1 VTGTPSS
8 DGFARPGTGVAPAA
22 AKGQGGAM
30 RMVTVDGVDI
40 SVIGLGTWQFGSKD
54 WGYGDEYASKEAGAI
69 VQRALD
75 LGVNLFDT
83 AEIYAMG
90 KSERILGAAIAG
102 HRDRVFIASKVFP
115 VMPLAPIVEQRA
127 RASAKRLGVDRID
140 LYQVH
145 WPNPVVPLKTTM
157 DGMRKLLDDGVIGHV
172 GVSNFSLAQWK
183 KAEELLG
190 RPVLS
195 NQVKASLVDRK
206 PFGEMLEWAQ
216 ANDRLV
222 IAYSPL
228 GQGLLGAKYDARNR
242 PSGPARQMNP
252 LFLPENLEAAG
263 PLLDE
268 LRAVAAAHGST
279 AAQVAL
285 AWVISH
291 PNVVAIPGA
300 SNVGQLE
307 ANVAAADLILDAD
320 EIATLTET
328 AGRFQPTRGLK
339 AAPALVKGRFTHS

>member
-1 VTGTPSS
+1 
-8 DGFARPGTGVAPAA
+8 
-22 AKGQGGAM
+22 M
-30 RMVTVDGVDI
+30 RAVTVDGVDI

-54 WGYGDEYASKEAGAI
+54 WGYGDEYASNEAGKI
-69 VQRALD
+69 VHRALD

-83 AEIYAMG
+83 AEIYARG
-90 KSERILGAAIAG
+90 RSETILGAAIAG
-102 HRDRVFIASKVFP
+102 HRDSVFIASKIFP
-115 VMPLAPIVEQRA
+115 VMPIASVVEQRA

-157 DGMRKLLDDGVIGHV
+157 DGMRRLLDAGVIGHV
-172 GVSNFSLAQWK
+172 GVSNFSLARWR
-183 KAEELLG
+183 KAEALLG

-216 ANDRLV
+216 ANDRMI

-228 GQGLLGAKYDARNR
+228 GQGLLGAKYDATHR

-252 LFLPENLEAAG
+252 LFLPDNLEAAG

-268 LRAVAAAHGST
+268 LRAVADAHGST
-279 AAQVAL
+279 PAQVAL
-285 AWVISH
+285 AWVVSH
-291 PNVVAIPGA
+291 SNVVAIPGA

-307 ANVAAADLILDAD
+307 ANVAAAELLLGPD
-320 EIATLTET
+320 EIAALTAAAE
-328 AGRFQPTRGLK
+328 RFEPTRGLK
-339 AAPALVKGRFTHS
+339 AAPALVKGRFSHS